1 MTAHKSIL
9 LVNSSSSHF
18 VRDVSA
24 LSILNQHDL
33 QQPQITS
40 EYVKMILSYLRVL
53 FNLNGQCKV
62 YEEED
67 HGIEVD
73 DDCDECVHSLN
84 EEAMKEATKLR
95 AIYSL
100 FRKGQLK

>member
-1 MTAHKSIL
+1 M
-9 LVNSSSSHF
+9 VNTNNSHF
-18 VRDVSA
+18 VRDVST
-24 LSILNQHDL
+24 LSILNQ
-33 QQPQITS
+33 QEVTPPVTS

-53 FNLNGQCKV
+53 FNMNGQCKV

-95 AIYSL
+95 AIYAL
-100 FRKGQLK
+100 FRKG

>member
-1 MTAHKSIL
+1 MTAQKSIL
-9 LVNSSSSHF
+9 LVNSSHSHF
-18 VRDVSA
+18 VRDVSN
-24 LSILNQHDL
+24 LSILNQSET
-33 QQPQITS
+33 PPISS

-100 FRKGQLK
+100 FRKG